1 MSEAFKKLT
10 GKNPQD
16 FEPVA
21 CAVINNPDIEVFA
34 QLVEKDEFLFDFV
47 KQNVASRLA
56 KCCNKSNYMNLIEF
70 LPYYSPSYE
79 EFIVSNLAKFAD
91 EDLTDKMLNIFE
103 TGNIAQKTYCAK
115 YFSYVQ
121 DSLALDLLQKY
132 AYDEDAYLSTNCAS
146 TLAVMGDETC
156 YQQALAKLQNEDDFI
171 RLDGVKFLVAY
182 GNKSAV
188 PMIIDAMK
196 KSSMAENIAGEVL
209 YLADWFSLYNENQED
224 ALYVLNLILNG
235 LGEIFGLAQVFD
247 FNLYEIIELLLKN
260 QLDSQVAVVLAN
272 AKDKFDTL
280 TENDE
285 YLFDETK
292 DTKQE
297 IQDIKNLLSKVNIL
311 SLSANID
318 EELYEDSLFVYTA
331 LELTSCADNVRALL
345 DSNNPTVVLKSIEVL
360 KKMNK
365 LTSQDKDLALSVIAD
380 ENIKSIICAI

>member
-1 MSEAFKKLT
+1 
-10 GKNPQD
+10 
-16 FEPVA
+16 
-21 CAVINNPDIEVFA
+21 
-34 QLVEKDEFLFDFV
+34 
-47 KQNVASRLA
+47 
-56 KCCNKSNYMNLIEF
+56 
-70 LPYYSPSYE
+70 
-79 EFIVSNLAKFAD
+79 
-91 EDLTDKMLNIFE
+91 MLNIFE

>member
-1 MSEAFKKLT
+1 MSEDLKKLT
-10 GKNPQD
+10 GKNPKD

-21 CAVINNPDIEVFA
+21 SAIINNTNTELFA
-34 QLVEKDEFLFDFV
+34 ELVEKEDFLFDFV

-56 KCCNKSNYMNLIEF
+56 KYCNQSNYLNLLNF
-70 LPYYSPSYE
+70 LKYYSPSYE
-79 EFIVSNLAKFAD
+79 EFIVSTLAKYAN
-91 EDLTDKMLNIFE
+91 EDLTDRMLEIFE
-103 TGNIAQKTYCAK
+103 FGDVNEKTYCAK

-121 DSLALDLLQKY
+121 DPLAIDLLKKY
-132 AYDEDAYLSTNCAS
+132 AYDENSYLSSNCAS
-146 TLAVMGDETC
+146 SLAIMKDDSC
-156 YQQALAKLQNEDDFI
+156 YIEAIEKLESEDDFV

-182 GNKSAV
+182 GKQDAGEK
-188 PMIIDAMK
+188 IIETMK
-196 KSSMAENIAGEVL
+196 KSSMAENIAGELL
-209 YLADWFSLYNENQED
+209 YLCDWFSIYNKNQTD
-224 ALYVLNLILNG
+224 ALYVLNLIING

-260 QLDSQVAVVLAN
+260 QSDSQVTVVLAN

-297 IQDIKNLLSKVNIL
+297 IQDIKNLLSKVNISAL
-311 SLSANID
+311 GANID

-360 KKMNK
+360 KKMNE
-365 LTSQDKDLALSVIAD
+365 LTPQDKDLALSVITD
-380 ENIKSIICAI
+380 ENIKNIICAI